1 MSQRAMLMESDSRV
15 GSLVGGGGRG
25 GGDGGG
31 DGAGVVW
38 AMARRG
44 RISVAVSKVELG
56 IVGLW
61 GDSLSTT

>member
-1 MSQRAMLMESDSRV
+1 MESDSRV
-15 GSLVGGGGRG
+15 GSLVGGGGRGG

-44 RISVAVSKVELG
+44 RISVAVSRLN
-56 IVGLW
+56 
-61 GDSLSTT
+61 